1 VTEPNYIFADTA
13 TDAESFR
20 LGLIEQIA
28 DEATID
34 RLEDLG
40 VAPGWRCLEVGA
52 GRGSIA
58 HWLANRVGPDGYVV
72 AADIDCRHLTGI
84 QNTVDVRTFDI
95 RTETPETDSY
105 DLVHCR
111 TLLIH
116 VPHPLAALRR
126 LAAALRPG
134 GVLLAEEAD
143 YGLYAYGGHPDAAW
157 LTEKSHQMFAAIE
170 SAKVMNPFLGR
181 TLPAMLTTVAL
192 ELEGGEVDSTFARQG
207 EAAYEFER
215 LTAEAA
221 EPAMIAAGILTQE
234 ESYAARAIR
243 SAPTTVMTT
252 ASLIAAWARRPNNND
267 IPGLCDGLRA
277 RQVTS
282 PQP

>member
-1 VTEPNYIFADTA
+1 LQDAPVKEPNYIFTDTA
-13 TDAESFR
+13 ADAESFR
-20 LGLIEQIA
+20 LGLIEQRA
-28 DEATID
+28 DDATIR
-34 RLEDLG
+34 RLENLG

-58 HWLANRVGPDGYVV
+58 RWLANRVGPDGCVV

-84 QNTVDVRTFDI
+84 KDTVEVRTFDV
-95 RTETPETDSY
+95 RTDTPETDSY

-116 VPHPLAALRR
+116 VPDPLAGLKR

-143 YGLYAYGGHPDAAW
+143 YGLYAYGGHPDAPW

-170 SAKVMNPFLGR
+170 SAKIMHPFLGR
-181 TLPAMLTTVAL
+181 TLPGMLTTAGL
-192 ELEGGEVDSTFARQG
+192 HLEGGEVDSTFARPG

-234 ESYAARAIR
+234 ESCAARAIR
-243 SAPTTVMTT
+243 SASTTVMTT
-252 ASLIAAWARRPNNND
+252 ASLIAAWARRRNNSD
-267 IPGLCDGLRA
+267 TR
-277 RQVTS
+277 V
-282 PQP
+282 